1 MNNIE
6 SFFSGIAFIFL
17 FSGFIKCLTVL
28 GVLRCGLGLNGLAAS
43 LVSIALAFVL
53 AVVLLSPRLS
63 VNEEQSLLLGKANSQ
78 SAEEIFNRHKNFIVK
93 NSDQVLIN
101 RFSELQ
107 NNLANKQ
114 EGESKAIN
122 SNTKTDANN
131 EKPSV
136 LILAFIVTE
145 LQEAFSIA
153 AIILLPLLV
162 IDLVI
167 VNIFQ
172 LLAIRDYEPVMVALP
187 LKLIIFYM
195 VDGWG
200 LISEKLINGYI

>member
-1 MNNIE
+1 
-6 SFFSGIAFIFL
+6 
-17 FSGFIKCLTVL
+17 
-28 GVLRCGLGLNGLAAS
+28 
-43 LVSIALAFVL
+43 VSIALAFVL